1 MSNLIMQPPPS
12 IQIGGG
18 DPGAG
23 PGGPGGPAAP
33 AGPQRPPGGPA
44 GGAQAFVAALK
55 KLAAD
60 AQSAIDLSDDPI
72 DKSELANLA
81 ASIHKMI
88 AGEQSETDKMMGGG
102 ISPRAIRRGGSAA
115 SGGAAPGGG
124 Y

>member
-1 MSNLIMQPPPS
+1 MSNLIMQPPQS

-18 DPGAG
+18 G
-23 PGGPGGPAAP
+23 PGGPGAGPAP
-33 AGPQRPPGGPA
+33 APQRPPGGPG

-60 AQSAIDLSDDPI
+60 AQQAIDLSDDPI

-88 AGEQSETDKMMGGG
+88 AGEQQETDKMMGGG
-102 ISPRAIRRGGSAA
+102 ISPRAIRRGGPASA
-115 SGGAAPGGG
+115 GPGAPGGG